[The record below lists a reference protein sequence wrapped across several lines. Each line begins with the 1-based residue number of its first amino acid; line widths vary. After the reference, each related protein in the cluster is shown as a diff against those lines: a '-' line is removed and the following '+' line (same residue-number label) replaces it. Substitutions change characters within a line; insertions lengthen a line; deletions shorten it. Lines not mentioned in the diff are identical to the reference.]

1 VCIFFDGSGQWALKN
16 LAVCTLILYDD
27 IQNMEKNR
35 RSAIFILF
43 LLPVLILSTN
53 CFAESNWHLIPTLT
67 VSETYDDNIDSTPTG
82 TEDYITRIGAD
93 LSAIYNGPDIG
104 LQGTYLINLNTYA
117 RQPKENV
124 LTHDGNFNIN
134 LNRWFQRWIQRGELT
149 VTEDLTLTPDLRD
162 YYFDETTGDIGSL
175 SSYGIRTR
183 RSDAFRNA
191 FSIAAALPITRR
203 VNFSASYSNLLTEHE
218 DPEFRDNITNTAGF
232 GIGYAFPKDN
242 VYSNF
247 GVSNIREEREDSNS
261 YSLVVGVRHTISPA
275 TAFDINTGVVTVN
288 PETGSS
294 SSTLRG
300 GLSLTKRS
308 RGYSYNAGYSRS
320 LNTVSGVSSAPTTAD
335 IFYINRSNIH
345 SDVLTSTLGANYAI
359 NRSLSGNEV
368 DVHSYNISGSLNY
381 AIRKWLRSSLTAS
394 HFNQESEV
402 SNTVTTDIQRN
413 MITIAFVGTWN

>member
-1 VCIFFDGSGQWALKN
+1 VSRAGILLIFS
-16 LAVCTLILYDD
+16 I
-27 IQNMEKNR
+27 I
-35 RSAIFILF
+35 
-43 LLPVLILSTN
+43 ILSN
-53 CFAESNWHLIPTLT
+53 DCFAESNWHFIPSLTL
-67 VSETYDDNIDSTPTG
+67 SETYDDNIDSTPTG
-82 TEDYITRIGAD
+82 AEDYITRVGVD
-93 LSAIYNGPDIG
+93 LSAVYNGPDIG
-104 LQGTYLINLNTYA
+104 LHGNYLINLNTYA

-124 LTHDGNFNIN
+124 VTQDGSLNIN
-134 LNRWFQRWIQRGELT
+134 LNRWFQRLIKGGELT
-149 VTEDLTLTPDLRD
+149 VAEDLTLTPELRD
-162 YYFDETTGDIGSL
+162 YYFDETTGGTGPL

-247 GVSNIREEREDSNS
+247 SVSNIREEREDSNS
-261 YSLVVGVRHTISPA
+261 YSLVVGVRHSISPS

-288 PETGSS
+288 PETGGSA
-294 SSTLRG
+294 STLRG

-335 IFYINRSNIH
+335 IFYINRTNFH
-345 SDVLTSTLGANYAI
+345 TDVLTSTLGANYAI

-368 DVHSYNISGSLNY
+368 DVQSYNISGSLNY

-394 HFNQESEV
+394 HFNQDSDV
-402 SNTVTTDIQRN
+402 PNATITDMQRN
-413 MITIAFVGTWN
+413 MITIVFVGTWN

>member
-1 VCIFFDGSGQWALKN
+1 MLRAG
-16 LAVCTLILYDD
+16 IL
-27 IQNMEKNR
+27 
-35 RSAIFILF
+35 FILSII
-43 LLPVLILSTN
+43 ILSPE
-53 CFAESNWHLIPTLT
+53 CFAESNWHFIPSLTL
-67 VSETYDDNIDSTPTG
+67 SETYDDNIDSTPTG
-82 TEDYITRIGAD
+82 AEDYITRVGVD
-93 LSAIYNGPDIG
+93 LSAVYNGPDIG
-104 LQGTYLINLNTYA
+104 LHGNYLINLNTYA

-124 LTHDGNFNIN
+124 VTQDGRLNIN
-134 LNRWFQRWIQRGELT
+134 LNHWFQRLIKGGELT
-149 VTEDLTLTPDLRD
+149 VTEDLTLTPELRD
-162 YYFDETTGDIGSL
+162 YYFDETTGGTGPL

-191 FSIAAALPITRR
+191 FSIAASLPMTRR
-203 VNFSASYSNLLTEHE
+203 INFSISYSNLLTEHE
-218 DPEFRDNITNTAGF
+218 DPELRDNITNTAGF

-247 GVSNIREEREDSNS
+247 SVSNIREEREDSNS
-261 YSLVVGVRHTISPA
+261 YSLTVGVRHSISPA
-275 TAFDINTGVVTVN
+275 TAFDINTGVATVN

-320 LNTVSGVSSAPTTAD
+320 LNTVSGVSGVPTTAD
-335 IFYINRSNIH
+335 IFYINRTNFH
-345 SDVLTSTLGANYAI
+345 TDVLTSTLGANYAI

-381 AIRKWLRSSLTAS
+381 TIRKWLRSSLTAS
-394 HFNQESEV
+394 HFNQESDV
-402 SNTVTTDIQRN
+402 ASAVTTDIQRN

>member
-1 VCIFFDGSGQWALKN
+1 MSRAGILLIFS
-16 LAVCTLILYDD
+16 I
-27 IQNMEKNR
+27 I
-35 RSAIFILF
+35 
-43 LLPVLILSTN
+43 ILSPE
-53 CFAESNWHLIPTLT
+53 CFAESNWHFIPSLTL
-67 VSETYDDNIDSTPTG
+67 SETYDDNIDSTPTG
-82 TEDYITRIGAD
+82 AEDYITRVGAD
-93 LSAIYNGPDIG
+93 LSAVYNGPDIG
-104 LQGTYLINLNTYA
+104 LHGNYLINLNTYA

-124 LTHDGNFNIN
+124 VTQDGSLNIN
-134 LNRWFQRWIQRGELT
+134 LNHWFQRLIKGGELT
-149 VTEDLTLTPDLRD
+149 VTEDLTLTPELRD
-162 YYFDETTGDIGSL
+162 YYFDETTGGTGPL

-191 FSIAAALPITRR
+191 FSIAASLPMTRR
-203 VNFSASYSNLLTEHE
+203 INFSILYSNLLTEHE
-218 DPEFRDNITNTAGF
+218 DPELRDNITNTAGF

-247 GVSNIREEREDSNS
+247 SVSNIREEREDSNS
-261 YSLVVGVRHTISPA
+261 YSLTVGVRHSISPA
-275 TAFDINTGVVTVN
+275 TAFDINTGVATVN

-320 LNTVSGVSSAPTTAD
+320 LNTVSGVSGVPTTAD
-335 IFYINRSNIH
+335 IFYINRTNFH
-345 SDVLTSTLGANYAI
+345 TDVLTSTLGANYAI

-381 AIRKWLRSSLTAS
+381 TIRKWLRSSLTAS
-394 HFNQESEV
+394 HFNQESDV
-402 SNTVTTDIQRN
+402 ASAVTTDIQRN